1 MKTLKELY
9 QEHRVNTDKDVGHG
23 DKGSTHS
30 YIDQYEI
37 LLAPY
42 RHKEDCVFM
51 EIGLAQ
57 GLSIAMFREYFGL
70 KTQKVI
76 GVDISLTFDTK
87 PHLDAGTALIK
98 SDATKIDLIH
108 KLIGQ
113 TFDVVIDDASHMAQD
128 QETTFKLLKPFMR
141 PGGIYI
147 IEDILALEPE
157 RPRFTRLHDN
167 CQIIDLRGVKG
178 RFDDVLIV
186 YRF

>member
-42 RHKEDCVFM
+42 RQKEDCVFM

-70 KTQKVI
+70 PTQKVI
-76 GVDISLTFDTK
+76 GVDHSMVFDTA
-87 PHLDAGTALIK
+87 PHTEKGTMLIK
-98 SDATKIDLIH
+98 ADATRMGFIIMLN
-108 KLIGQ
+108 GQ

-128 QETTFKLLKPFMR
+128 QETTFKMLKLFMR

-157 RPRFTRLHDN
+157 RPRFTKLHDN